1 MNKKFNSKPFL
12 FNSPLLIKKKMTLL
26 TSNFQT
32 VEYFNKKKENEE
44 THWSLKASIITVN
57 ASSGTSPIRLLPY
70 THTQRRK
77 KVKFD
82 TSFNKFMSCASSHHV
97 LTWNDTRFQ
106 REVLCKS
113 TMKMTFL
120 HGTAH

>member
-70 THTQRRK
+70 THTHRGERRSNLTPHSTNSCP
-77 KVKFD
+77 VLLH
-82 TSFNKFMSCASSHHV
+82 TMS
-97 LTWNDTRFQ
+97 
-106 REVLCKS
+106 
-113 TMKMTFL
+113 
-120 HGTAH
+120 